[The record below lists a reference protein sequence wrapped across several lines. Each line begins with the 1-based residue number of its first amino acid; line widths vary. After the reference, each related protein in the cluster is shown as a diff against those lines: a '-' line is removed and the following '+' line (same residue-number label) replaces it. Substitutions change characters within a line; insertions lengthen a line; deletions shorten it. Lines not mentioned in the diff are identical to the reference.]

1 MCGGGGGGGGS
12 KPAAQSAPAS
22 PAPAPAPK
30 AVAPAVIP
38 TKAQDPKSVSDDPNA
53 VKDVQDTNRRKKRA
67 GSASNAGISR
77 LKISSGANVGGSGG
91 SGVSVA
97 TPV

>member
-1 MCGGGGGGGGS
+1 MCGGGSGGGGGGGGGGS
-12 KPAAQSAPAS
+12 S
-22 PAPAPAPK
+22 PAPAPTPAPK
-30 AVAPAVIP
+30 PVAKAV
-38 TKAQDPKSVSDDPNA
+38 DPRNTVDDPNI
-53 VKDVQDTNRRKKRA
+53 VTDVQDTNRRKKRA
-67 GSASNAGISR
+67 GSASNSGISR

>member
-1 MCGGGGGGGGS
+1 MCGGGGGGGT
-12 KPAAQSAPAS
+12 KTVVQSAP
-22 PAPAPAPK
+22 PAPAPAPAAK
-30 AVAPAVIP
+30 AAAPAVQP
-38 TKAQDPKSVSDDPNA
+38 TKASDPKTVQDDPNA
-53 VKDVQDTNRRKKRA
+53 VTDTLDTNRRKKRA
-67 GSASNAGISR
+67 GTAANAGISR

>member
-1 MCGGGGGGGGS
+1 MCGGGGGGGNRSSGGS
-12 KPAAQSAPAS
+12 SSPAAAPT
-22 PAPAPAPK
+22 PAPTPVAK
-30 AVAPAVIP
+30 AV
-38 TKAQDPKSVSDDPNA
+38 DPRNTVDDPNA
-53 VKDVQDTNRRKKRA
+53 VTDTLNTNRRKKRA
-67 GSASNAGISR
+67 GSATNAGISR